1 IKWCVPCLT
10 TCRAASH
17 WINLNPLNLDGL
29 THYVWNEALYFAV
42 VKAVLVLFFTSFGIG
57 AVASLILSTV
67 KEKLHV

>member
-1 IKWCVPCLT
+1 M
-10 TCRAASH
+10 
-17 WINLNPLNLDGL
+17 DL